1 MKKTSYTRSL
11 MVVLMAFTLVSGAAM
26 AQTWDGG
33 SATNNDDGG
42 DDQSAYS
49 NTTTPSG
56 DGSDSGSDDGS
67 FSGGESTNTET
78 DNSDSET
85 QDSETTSSG
94 GGWDGGSATN
104 DDDGTSTNSTWNGS
118 SASNDD
124 DGSGSSGQWD
134 GDTAS
139 NNDDGDNDSTQWDGD
154 TSTNNDDGG
163 DGETE
168 WNGDT
173 ASNNDDGDNDS
184 NDPETPSDDDS
195 DENQETDPEEQDSSD
210 SSSSS
215 DSGGG
220 GGAVWDPA
228 NIEIHSPGV
237 NFQLSPAPAH
247 AGEPVTVTGSLDYST
262 SEQVEVI
269 MNGNVVT
276 ETGTDSDGSF
286 TTTFTPESPGTHT
299 VTVRASDA
307 SADTQLDVNPT
318 VNVENIQ
325 SEVSYNS
332 PAEVSVCA
340 DVRSQSTPDV
350 RLVSDGETLGSKSQ
364 KGNVCFQPSTLDDGS
379 HELKMVAEVEGDSDE
394 AYTNVN
400 INNPDQYSNVEPA
413 NENTGLIAGILQPL
427 AQAFAAIVGLLA
439 QLAPV

>member
-1 MKKTSYTRSL
+1 

-56 DGSDSGSDDGS
+56 EDSDSGSDDGS

-78 DNSDSET
+78 DSQDSDSSSGS
-85 QDSETTSSG
+85 QDSETTSSS

-104 DDDGTSTNSTWNGS
+104 DDDGTSSDASWNGS
-118 SASNDD
+118 SATNDD

-134 GDTAS
+134 GDSAS

-168 WNGDT
+168 WNGDV

-184 NDPETPSDDDS
+184 NDPENPSDDDS
-195 DENQETDPEEQDSSD
+195 DDNQEDSSDEQDSTD

-215 DSGGG
+215 SSGGG

-237 NFQLSPAPAH
+237 NFQLSPAPAK

-262 SEQVEVI
+262 SEQVEVL
-269 MNGNVVT
+269 MNGNKVT
-276 ETGTDSDGSF
+276 DTGTGDDGSF
-286 TTTFTPESPGTHT
+286 TTTFTPESLGSHT
-299 VTVRASDA
+299 VTVRSSDA
-307 SADTQLDVNPT
+307 SAETQLEVNPT
-318 VNVENIQ
+318 VSVQNIK

-332 PAEVSVCA
+332 PADVSVCA
-340 DVRSQSTPDV
+340 DVQSQRTPEV
-350 RLVSDGETLGSKSQ
+350 RLVSDGETLESKSQ
-364 KGNVCFQPSTLDDGS
+364 KGNVCFQPSTLGDGS
-379 HELKMVAEVEGDSDE
+379 HELKMVAEVQGDSDE
-394 AYTNVN
+394 AYTTVN

-413 NENTGLIAGILQPL
+413 NEDTGLIAGILQPL